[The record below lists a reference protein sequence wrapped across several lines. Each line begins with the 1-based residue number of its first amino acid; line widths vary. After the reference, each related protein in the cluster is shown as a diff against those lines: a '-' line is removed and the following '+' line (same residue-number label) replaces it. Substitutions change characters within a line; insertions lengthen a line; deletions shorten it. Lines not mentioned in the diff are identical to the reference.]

1 MDSLIHLVTLA
12 CLYKFV
18 EVVHEI
24 YHVIY
29 DSVPGDHV
37 HVGLAWKLLCGHSGP
52 VLAALKSVPVSCE
65 CCFVSELTLRLFS
78 LTVPSPE
85 EPFLKDGVED

>member
-1 MDSLIHLVTLA
+1 MDNLIHLVTLA

-24 YHVIY
+24 CHVIY

-52 VLAALKSVPVSCE
+52 VLAPLEVFQSAENVVSLL
-65 CCFVSELTLRLFS
+65 S
-78 LTVPSPE
+78 SP
-85 EPFLKDGVED
+85 

>member
-1 MDSLIHLVTLA
+1 MDNLIHLVTLA

-18 EVVHEI
+18 EVVHKTF
-24 YHVIY
+24 HVIY

-52 VLAALKSVPVSCE
+52 VLAALEVFQSVVNVVSLL
-65 CCFVSELTLRLFS
+65 S
-78 LTVPSPE
+78 SP
-85 EPFLKDGVED
+85 